1 MAIGRRAGRARR
13 AGRGFT
19 LIEVVV
25 VVLII
30 VVVVGL
36 LGVQLMRGPED
47 QVREE
52 GEHLALLLNA
62 ARQEAILQGR
72 VFAFSSERDSYRF
85 LRLERDGR
93 LKAVADD
100 DLLRGQRLPGGMVIE
115 AIQIEGAG
123 DAPRDGV
130 VFLPSGEVPAFR
142 LVLAGGGAR
151 WSVIGAPD
159 GTILAKAGA

>member
-1 MAIGRRAGRARR
+1 MAIGTQTGSARR
-13 AGRGFT
+13 PAAGFT

-52 GEHLALLLNA
+52 GERLALLLNA

-72 VFAFSSERDSYRF
+72 VFAFSGERDSYRF

-93 LKAVADD
+93 LKALADD
-100 DLLRGQRLPGGMVIE
+100 DLLRGQRLPGGIVIE

>member
-1 MAIGRRAGRARR
+1 MAIGTQTGSARR
-13 AGRGFT
+13 PAAGFT

-52 GEHLALLLNA
+52 GERLALLLNA

-72 VFAFSSERDSYRF
+72 VFAFSGERDSYRF

-93 LKAVADD
+93 LKALADD
-100 DLLRGQRLPGGMVIE
+100 DLLRGQRLPGGIVVGAM
-115 AIQIEGAG
+115 QIEGAG

>member
-72 VFAFSSERDSYRF
+72 VFAFSGERDSYRF

-100 DLLRGQRLPGGMVIE
+100 DLLRGQHLPGGIVIE

>member
-1 MAIGRRAGRARR
+1 MAVGTQAGPARR
-13 AGRGFT
+13 PAAGFT

-72 VFAFSSERDSYRF
+72 VFAFSGERDSYRF

-93 LKAVADD
+93 LKALADD
-100 DLLRGQRLPGGMVIE
+100 DLLRGQRLPGGIVIE

>member
-1 MAIGRRAGRARR
+1 MAIARR
-13 AGRGFT
+13 VGPSRRPGRGFT
-19 LIEVVV
+19 LIEVLV

-52 GEHLALLLNA
+52 SERLAQLLNA

-72 VFAFSSERDSYRF
+72 VFAFSGERDSYRF

-93 LKAVADD
+93 LKATAED
-100 DLLRGQRLPGGMVIE
+100 DLLRAQRLPPGVVIE

-123 DAPRDGV
+123 DAPRDGM
-130 VFLPSGEVPAFR
+130 VFLPSGEVQAFR
-142 LVLAGGGAR
+142 LVLLGGGAR
-151 WSVIGAPD
+151 WSVVGSPD
-159 GTILAKAGA
+159 GAIVAKAGA

>member
-1 MAIGRRAGRARR
+1 MAVDTQAGPARR
-13 AGRGFT
+13 PAGFT

-72 VFAFSSERDSYRF
+72 VFAFSGERDSYRF

-93 LKAVADD
+93 LKALADD
-100 DLLRGQRLPGGMVIE
+100 DLLRGQRLPGGIVIE